1 MRTTRPNTRGE
12 TRRDGFSSPRES
24 MVRAGMESWV
34 RDRMLPR
41 LVPLTPD
48 EIADRTRSGRLR
60 VLDALLKALRGER
73 RRGRAGHWTYSLD
86 RHIGLVQA
94 VAAERAAIIAIPG
107 RRDTAGR
114 RDTRG
119 H

>member
-1 MRTTRPNTRGE
+1 
-12 TRRDGFSSPRES
+12 
-24 MVRAGMESWV
+24 MESWV

-48 EIADRTRSGRLR
+48 EIADRTRSGRLL

-73 RRGRAGHWTYSLD
+73 RRGRSGHWTYSLD

-94 VAAERAAIIAIPG
+94 VAAERAAIIAIAG
-107 RRDTAGR
+107 RRETAGR